1 MEHSYCM
8 PPEKQLPEQPV
19 EATPQTLAHDHGY
32 TNREEATAITVA
44 PPVVEKPKKE
54 KQPRQRKQKHNKSQ
68 EIQNTLDYE
77 DVRRPQE
84 LEYRLPIPTEPTIHD
99 VKFKERDLVAE
110 MGVLYEFLTKGID
123 SEDIGYLKGAY
134 EAMLADDTIGY
145 WLNDTH
151 WVDHC
156 LTDLYS
162 SPPKRRK
169 KDDARIHVTGSARTE
184 GYYKVAANEKA
195 KYKYHHTKS
204 NTNTSPNVPVTKMQG
219 KNILISIPINLVKCQ
234 SFYDVFFVLK

>member
-1 MEHSYCM
+1 MAIEHSYCM
-8 PPEKQLPEQPV
+8 PPEREIPEQPI

-32 TNREEATAITVA
+32 TNREEIIL
-44 PPVVEKPKKE
+44 PPEKPKKE
-54 KQPRQRKQKHNKSQ
+54 KQPRQRKQKHAK
-68 EIQNTLDYE
+68 L
-77 DVRRPQE
+77 QE
-84 LEYRLPIPTEPTIHD
+84 LQNNIDFEDYNRQPEPEYRIPPSIPAQPHVHD
-99 VKFKERDLVAE
+99 IKFKERDIVGE

-123 SEDIGYLKGAY
+123 SEDIAYLKEAY

-156 LTDLYS
+156 TTDLYS

-169 KDDARIHVTGSARTE
+169 KDDVRVHATGSARTE
-184 GYYKVAANEKA
+184 GYYKLEANEKA

-204 NTNTSPNVPVTKMQG
+204 NTNSSPNVPVTKTQG
-219 KNILISIPINLVKCQ
+219 KLI
-234 SFYDVFFVLK
+234 